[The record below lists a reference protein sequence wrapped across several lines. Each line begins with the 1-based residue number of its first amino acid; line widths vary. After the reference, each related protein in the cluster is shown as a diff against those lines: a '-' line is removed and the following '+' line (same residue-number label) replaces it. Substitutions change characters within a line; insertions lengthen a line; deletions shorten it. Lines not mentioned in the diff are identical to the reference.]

1 MNVVGGKVVDKA
13 QDESTGGQPDDVI
26 RKRADDAAVGGILL
40 LTRIRALL
48 NLDPPDLRCAL
59 AECQA
64 AALEDS
70 KNPE

>member
-1 MNVVGGKVVDKA
+1 MNVVGGKVVAKA
-13 QDESTGGQPDDVI
+13 QAESKEGQPADVI
-26 RKRADDAAVGGILL
+26 RKRADDATRRGILL
-40 LTRIRALL
+40 LTRMRALL
-48 NLDPPDLRCAL
+48 KLDPPDLRRAL